1 MQSRTPERS
10 NITELLHEWSEGRT
24 EALDELLPKVYDELH
39 RRASAYLKHERPG
52 HTLQTTALVHEAYL
66 KLVDQR
72 AVSGWNDRGHFFAVA
87 SQAMRRILVDYAR
100 QRHREKRGGV
110 DEALP
115 LEEALLAVADET
127 DLDLVALDEALNRLA
142 EIDPDQEKLVE
153 LRYFAGLSLDD
164 AASALGV
171 SRATAAREW
180 QTAKAWL
187 RRELTR

>member
-10 NITELLHEWSEGRT
+10 NITALLHEWSEGRT

-115 LEEALLAVADET
+115 LEEALLAVADEA

>member
-115 LEEALLAVADET
+115 LEEALLAVADEA

>member
-1 MQSRTPERS
+1 MHSRTPERS

-115 LEEALLAVADET
+115 LEEALLAVADEA

>member
-1 MQSRTPERS
+1 
-10 NITELLHEWSEGRT
+10 
-24 EALDELLPKVYDELH
+24 
-39 RRASAYLKHERPG
+39 
-52 HTLQTTALVHEAYL
+52 
-66 KLVDQR
+66 
-72 AVSGWNDRGHFFAVA
+72 
-87 SQAMRRILVDYAR
+87 
-100 QRHREKRGGV
+100 V

-115 LEEALLAVADET
+115 LEEALLAVADEA

>member
-10 NITELLHEWSEGRT
+10 NITALLHEWSEGRT

-110 DEALP
+110 EEALP
-115 LEEALLAVADET
+115 LEEALLAVADEA

>member
-10 NITELLHEWSEGRT
+10 NITALLHEWSEGRT

-72 AVSGWNDRGHFFAVA
+72 AVSGWNDGGHFFAVA

-115 LEEALLAVADET
+115 LEEALLAVADEA

>member
-100 QRHREKRGGV
+100 QRHREKRGGA

-115 LEEALLAVADET
+115 LEEALLAVADES